1 MPYKDPNDPRKKEA
15 LKKGSAKYYVANK
28 QKVILANAKHRKN
41 KRAEWQAFK
50 ATLACTNCGF
60 SHPAAMDFHHVFK
73 LAHKSVNK
81 LAGDGKYAQAKE
93 EIKKCIALCAKCFM
107 PLGTS
112 VVKNQPLV
120 SVR

>member
-1 MPYKDPNDPRKKEA
+1 MPYKDPKDPRKKDVA
-15 LKKGSAKYYVANK
+15 HRHYAANK
-28 QKVILANAKHRKN
+28 QKVLIANAKHRKN

-73 LAHKSVNK
+73 LAYKSVNK

-93 EIKKCIALCAKCFM
+93 EIKKCIALCANCHRIHHYELNQK
-107 PLGTS
+107 
-112 VVKNQPLV
+112 KNPA
-120 SVR
+120 S